1 MNHQIMKTGIPSFL
15 EDKNLRLLMF
25 GGKGG
30 VGKTTCAAATAQH
43 LSQSYPLGSFLLVS
57 TDPAHSLRDVM
68 AGCPSPANLKI
79 IELNTQECLER
90 FKSEHCQ
97 HLREIA
103 ERGTFLD
110 NEDINQLLDLSLPGL
125 DELLAFLEI
134 SKWVEE
140 RTYNCIVVDTAP
152 TGHTLRLLNMPEFIC
167 KWLETLDA
175 MLAKYR
181 YMKQMFSGVYRQDE
195 LDKFLTNLTERVEKM
210 AVLLRAPAYSRFVPV
225 TIAEP
230 MSIQETVGLILELEN
245 LKIPVTEIV
254 VNQLY
259 PENNCP
265 VCSNWRAHQRAEL
278 VRLLGKLSGY
288 IIWGVPLYSEEVCHP
303 EALEG
308 FWKNVTDLNS
318 KSWEKSETKNNLS
331 IRVESSLV
339 TPSPQ
344 TSLLIFAGK
353 GGVGKTTLACA
364 TALQMAQDLPGQEV
378 FLFSTD
384 PAHSLSSCLE
394 FPVGPSPKRICAGL
408 TAMEIDAQAEFDS
421 LKTHYQE
428 ELNRFLQSI
437 LPNLDLKFDREV
449 MERIMDL
456 SPPGIDEVMAL
467 TRAIEF
473 LAGSNYDILILD
485 SAPTG
490 HLIRLLELPEIIDQW
505 LKVFFSLFLK
515 YKRIFRLPEISK
527 ILIQMSKDL
536 KILRSIMLDP
546 NRSAL
551 YAITILTEMAFQET
565 IDLIAACRR
574 LNINVPVLLLNLATP
589 ESNCPFCSVLYR
601 REREIM
607 DKVRKTFSGLEQ
619 PVIYRQGEIHGLEKL
634 GKLGRSLYKSKI
646 EKPHNDYKV
655 KHQANGITEL
665 FNGAR

>member
-1 MNHQIMKTGIPSFL
+1 MNHRIMKVGIPSFL
-15 EDKNLRLLMF
+15 EDKSLRLVMF

-43 LSQSYPLGSFLLVS
+43 LSQCYPLGSFLLVS

-68 AGCPSPANLKI
+68 AGCPPPSNLKI
-79 IELNTQECLER
+79 IELNTQECLGR
-90 FKSEHCQ
+90 FMSEHCQ
-97 HLREIA
+97 HLRKIA

-110 NEDINQLLDLSLPGL
+110 DEDINQFLDLSLPGL

-140 RTYNCIVVDTAP
+140 RTYDSIVVDTAP
-152 TGHTLRLLNMPEFIC
+152 TGHTLRLLNMPEFIQ

-181 YMKQMFSGVYRQDE
+181 YMKQLFSGAYRPDG
-195 LDKFLTNLTERVEKM
+195 LDKFLTNLSERVGKM
-210 AVLLRAPAYSRFVPV
+210 AVLLRAPDYSRFVPV
-225 TIAEP
+225 TVAEP
-230 MSIQETVGLILELEN
+230 MSIQETVGLILELES

-265 VCSNWRAHQRAEL
+265 VCSHWRAHQRAEL
-278 VRLLGKLSGY
+278 ASMFGKLSGY
-288 IIWGVPLYSEEVCHP
+288 IVWGVPLYSEEVCHP
-303 EALEG
+303 KALEG
-308 FWKNVTDLNS
+308 FWKNVIDLNI
-318 KSWEKSETKNNLS
+318 KSLEISVKKNDLS

-339 TPSPQ
+339 PPSQQ

-364 TALQMAQDLPGQEV
+364 TALQMAQDRPGQEV

-421 LKTHYQE
+421 FKTHYQE

-437 LPNLDLKFDREV
+437 LSNLDLKFDREV

-527 ILIQMSKDL
+527 QLIQMSKDL
-536 KILRSIMLDP
+536 KILRSILLDP

-565 IDLIAACRR
+565 KDLIAACRR
-574 LNINVPVLLLNLATP
+574 MKINVPVLLLNLATP

-601 REREIM
+601 RERQIM

-619 PVIYRQGEIHGLEKL
+619 TVIYRQGEIQGLEKL
-634 GKLGRSLYKSKI
+634 GKLGRNLYKTKT
-646 EKPHNDYKV
+646 EKSQNDYKV
-655 KHQANGITEL
+655 KYEANGITEL
-665 FNGAR
+665 LNGAR

>member
-1 MNHQIMKTGIPSFL
+1 M
-15 EDKNLRLLMF
+15 
-25 GGKGG
+25 
-30 VGKTTCAAATAQH
+30 GKTTCAAATAQH

-68 AGCPSPANLKI
+68 AGCPPPANLKI

-110 NEDINQLLDLSLPGL
+110 EEDINQFLDLSLPGL

-134 SKWVEE
+134 SKWAEE
-140 RTYNCIVVDTAP
+140 KTYDCIVVDTAP
-152 TGHTLRLLNMPEFIC
+152 TGHTLRLLNMPEFIN

-181 YMKQMFSGVYRQDE
+181 YMKQLFSGTYRRDE
-195 LDKFLTNLTERVEKM
+195 LDKFITNLTERVEKM
-210 AVLLRAPAYSRFVPV
+210 AVLLRAPASSRFVPV

-265 VCSNWRAHQRAEL
+265 ACSNWRAHQRAEL
-278 VRLLGKLSGY
+278 VSLLGKLSGY
-288 IIWGVPLYSEEVCHP
+288 IVWGVPLYSEEVCHP
-303 EALEG
+303 EVLEG
-308 FWKNVTDLNS
+308 FWKNVADLNI
-318 KSWEKSETKNNLS
+318 KSWEKSETKNDLS

-339 TPSPQ
+339 PPSPQ

-364 TALQMAQDLPGQEV
+364 TALRMAQDRPGQEV

-421 LKTHYQE
+421 LKTRYEE

-527 ILIQMSKDL
+527 TLIQMSKDL
-536 KILRSIMLDP
+536 KILRSILLDP

-565 IDLIAACRR
+565 KDLIAACRR

-601 REREIM
+601 RERQIM

-634 GKLGRSLYKSKI
+634 GKLGRNLYKSKI
-646 EKPHNDYKV
+646 EKPQNDYKV
-655 KHQANGITEL
+655 KPQANGITEL
-665 FNGAR
+665 LNGAR